1 MIKLILD
8 KNFITEV
15 EKVDKEYVKKSVL
28 YHGRDLEG
36 QEIELYN
43 MED

>member
-1 MIKLILD
+1 MKLILD

-15 EKVDKEYVKKSVL
+15 EKVDKEYVKKGVL
-28 YHGRDLEG
+28 YYGRDLEG
-36 QEIELYN
+36 EEIELYN